1 MGCYNNPIGQLGS
14 RLKSL
19 KKKEEDEIKQREY
32 EEELSKM
39 KLRYEEE
46 KKIEEMKLY
55 LQSKNERKTKDKEL
69 SSTKIKPPRLVK
81 TEFEDTYLDW
91 LCFWS
96 QYDTE
101 IDRSNLSVTGK

>member
-1 MGCYNNPIGQLGS
+1 MKQETVQEIRREQEDSLKDAEKSSTELEQRMECYNNPIEQLES

-19 KKKEEDEIKQREY
+19 KKQEENEIKQREY

-55 LQSKNERKTKDKEL
+55 L
-69 SSTKIKPPRLVK
+69 
-81 TEFEDTYLDW
+81 
-91 LCFWS
+91 
-96 QYDTE
+96 
-101 IDRSNLSVTGK
+101 